1 MKIYRRSWSN
11 FGTILEMNNLWEL
24 NQNES
29 ENVSICAIMFWNVSN
44 ALLYN
49 MFLIQI
55 VREGNKFIFFFFHVQ
70 SVSVF
75 SLILSLRSF
84 LTGTIENSN

>member
-11 FGTILEMNNLWEL
+11 FGTILEMNNLWGL

-55 VREGNKFIFFFFHVQ
+55 VREGNKFIFFFHVQ